1 MLYSVVCR
9 KRCRDGIGDGSTPVS
24 VGSMLDDVDVG
35 FVVLKAP
42 VAEPIAGNDVNERS
56 VAVTSRSPRSVAGG
70 ARVSSVRS
78 VLSGVPVAEP
88 IAGND
93 ADGGSFAVRAG
104 ASRPLVSDTG
114 STIIPGSMD
123 PPPGDTNGGV
133 SPSLQIG

>member
-1 MLYSVVCR
+1 MFIVAVR
-9 KRCRDGIGDGSTPVS
+9 KNCRDVIGDGSTLVS
-24 VGSMLDDVDVG
+24 VDWVSGDEDAG
-35 FVVLKAP
+35 FVESEA
-42 VAEPIAGNDVNERS
+42 
-56 VAVTSRSPRSVAGG
+56 
-70 ARVSSVRS
+70 
-78 VLSGVPVAEP
+78 PVAEP